1 MFRARSIQSS
11 LSIKD
16 KILSIDYI
24 LVISIF
30 ILGLTSIL
38 AMYSTDGGEL
48 KYHTKSHILRFFV
61 FFSMFLT
68 LSFIQIR
75 FWHSQSYL
83 IYILFF
89 ILLLGVKYFGL
100 TSSGSKRWLDLYFMN
115 LQPSELMKIGL
126 ILFLALLTFSCVGT
140 SSVGIFGSG
149 VSVAYDPRTVGMQ
162 IDDSIMQKNLIGRL
176 TLTDK
181 KYIISISAKVLDG
194 NIYLSG
200 KVDEPE
206 EKLKIIKMAW
216 ETKGARSVQSTVTIK
231 GNNNFKSTAKDIL
244 ITSQL
249 RTALIFNKLT
259 KATNYTID
267 TINGKIY
274 IFGIAMTKKEKEK
287 VISEADQIHGVKDV
301 IPSIY
306 LVEELS
312 RNKN

>member
-1 MFRARSIQSS
+1 MKNI
-11 LSIKD
+11 
-16 KILSIDYI
+16 
-24 LVISIF
+24 
-30 ILGLTSIL
+30 
-38 AMYSTDGGEL
+38 
-48 KYHTKSHILRFFV
+48 
-61 FFSMFLT
+61 
-68 LSFIQIR
+68 
-75 FWHSQSYL
+75 
-83 IYILFF
+83 FF
-89 ILLLGVKYFGL
+89 ILLLV
-100 TSSGSKRWLDLYFMN
+100 
-115 LQPSELMKIGL
+115 
-126 ILFLALLTFSCVGT
+126 LLTFSCVGT

-149 VSVAYDPRTVGMQ
+149 VSIAYDPRTVGMQ

-259 KATNYTID
+259 KSTNYTID

>member
-1 MFRARSIQSS
+1 MFK
-11 LSIKD
+11 IK
-16 KILSIDYI
+16 KKMKNI
-24 LVISIF
+24 
-30 ILGLTSIL
+30 
-38 AMYSTDGGEL
+38 
-48 KYHTKSHILRFFV
+48 
-61 FFSMFLT
+61 
-68 LSFIQIR
+68 
-75 FWHSQSYL
+75 
-83 IYILFF
+83 FF
-89 ILLLGVKYFGL
+89 ILV
-100 TSSGSKRWLDLYFMN
+100 
-115 LQPSELMKIGL
+115 
-126 ILFLALLTFSCVGT
+126 LALLTFSCVGT

-149 VSVAYDPRTVGMQ
+149 VSIAYDPRTVGMQ

-231 GNNNFKSTAKDIL
+231 GNSNFKSTAKDIL

>member
-1 MFRARSIQSS
+1 MFK
-11 LSIKD
+11 IK
-16 KILSIDYI
+16 KKMKNI
-24 LVISIF
+24 
-30 ILGLTSIL
+30 
-38 AMYSTDGGEL
+38 
-48 KYHTKSHILRFFV
+48 
-61 FFSMFLT
+61 
-68 LSFIQIR
+68 
-75 FWHSQSYL
+75 
-83 IYILFF
+83 FF
-89 ILLLGVKYFGL
+89 ILV
-100 TSSGSKRWLDLYFMN
+100 
-115 LQPSELMKIGL
+115 
-126 ILFLALLTFSCVGT
+126 LALLTFSCVGT

-149 VSVAYDPRTVGMQ
+149 VRVAYDPRTVGMQ

-231 GNNNFKSTAKDIL
+231 GNSNFKSTAKDIL

>member
-1 MFRARSIQSS
+1 MKNI
-11 LSIKD
+11 
-16 KILSIDYI
+16 
-24 LVISIF
+24 
-30 ILGLTSIL
+30 
-38 AMYSTDGGEL
+38 
-48 KYHTKSHILRFFV
+48 
-61 FFSMFLT
+61 
-68 LSFIQIR
+68 
-75 FWHSQSYL
+75 
-83 IYILFF
+83 FF
-89 ILLLGVKYFGL
+89 ILV
-100 TSSGSKRWLDLYFMN
+100 
-115 LQPSELMKIGL
+115 
-126 ILFLALLTFSCVGT
+126 LALLIFSCVGT

-194 NIYLSG
+194 YIYLSG